1 MSEVLLTVL
10 GPLSI
15 GQLQTIVR
23 GLPPSSTIR
32 QSGTVTFNGAARA
45 VFEFVLP
52 AAGGGP
58 GDGSF
63 SRYTSTSSGGG
74 GGMSPQ

>member
-15 GQLQTIVR
+15 SQLQTIVR
-23 GLPPSSTIR
+23 ALPPSSTIR
-32 QSGTVTFNGAARA
+32 QSGTVTINGAARA
-45 VFEFVLP
+45 VFEFVAP

-58 GDGSF
+58 GDGSW
-63 SRYTSTSSGGG
+63 SYASSSSGGG
-74 GGMSPQ
+74 GGRSPQ

>member
-15 GQLQTIVR
+15 SQLQTIVR

-32 QSGTVTFNGAARA
+32 QSGTVTINGAARA
-45 VFEFVLP
+45 VFEFVAP

-58 GDGSF
+58 RDGTCS
-63 SRYTSTSSGGG
+63 YTLSTSSGGG
-74 GGMSPQ
+74 GGRSPQ

>member
-10 GPLSI
+10 GPLSV

-23 GLPPSSTIR
+23 ALPPSSTIR
-32 QSGTVTFNGAARA
+32 QSGTVTFDGSARA
-45 VFEFVLP
+45 VFEFVAP

-58 GDGSF
+58 GDGSW
-63 SRYTSTSSGGG
+63 SYASPSSGGG
-74 GGMSPQ
+74 GRSPQ